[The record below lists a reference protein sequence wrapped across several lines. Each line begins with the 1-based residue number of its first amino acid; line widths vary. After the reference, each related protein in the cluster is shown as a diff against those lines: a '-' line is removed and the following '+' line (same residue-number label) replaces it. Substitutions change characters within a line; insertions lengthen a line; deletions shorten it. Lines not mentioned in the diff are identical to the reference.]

1 MMSSKQKKQPEQPQK
16 LRTKVSRT
24 SDELTIV
31 YSFRS
36 FGVGMFLL
44 FFLCFWSLGCI
55 LLIYKVI
62 ENPEVML
69 ILFGSVFWV
78 SWIFVFVFMIAS
90 IFGCDYLRVDRD
102 SLTYINRVIFVM
114 NRRRIPLSEL
124 RRISVEYRKQNSD
137 DSPTIPLIVI
147 ENLGSPINVCSGV
160 PIDELEWLVSELTE
174 ATGLGDRIE
183 APDELFQLQG
193 KGFESML
200 SIVEKPSE
208 CTWQM
213 RQDFDGLVFSQR
225 GTFSFL
231 GLLVILFIV
240 IFWNGIVSV
249 FLLKLFGFDGKPPRG
264 LEWIWQALFLVP
276 FVLVGLLFV
285 FLLFLAIIEP
295 LRVTTWTFTAN
306 SIDCAW
312 RWLGIG
318 PRWHY
323 DVDQLHSVTIEKSKR
338 RNQKKDEESDE
349 GPLHY
354 CIVFHADES
363 TEICK
368 FDSLTEGEARW
379 IAENARRVLP
389 TC

>member
-1 MMSSKQKKQPEQPQK
+1 MSPKKKKKPEQPQK
-16 LRTKVSRT
+16 LRTKVSR
-24 SDELTIV
+24 SPDELTVV
-31 YSFRS
+31 YSSRS
-36 FGVGMFLL
+36 FSVGMFLL
-44 FFLCFWSLGCI
+44 FFLCFWTLGCV
-55 LLIYKVI
+55 LLIYKVL
-62 ENPEVML
+62 ENPELMR

-78 SWIFVFVFMIAS
+78 SWIFVFVLMIAS
-90 IFGCDYLRVDRD
+90 IFGCDFVRVDKD

-114 NRRRIPLSEL
+114 SRRQIPLSEL

-147 ENLGSPINVCSGV
+147 ETLGSPITLCSGV
-160 PIDELEWLVSELTE
+160 PIDELEWLVSELIE

-183 APDELFQLQG
+183 VPDEPVHLQG
-193 KGFESML
+193 KSFESTL

-213 RQDFDGLVFSQR
+213 RQDFDGLVFFQR

-249 FLLKLFGFDGKPPRG
+249 FLLNLFGFDGKPPRG
-264 LEWIWQALFLVP
+264 LEWIWQALFLIP
-276 FVLVGLLFV
+276 FILIGLLFV
-285 FLLFLAIIEP
+285 FLLLLAILEP
-295 LRVTTWTFTAN
+295 LRVTSWTFTSN

-323 DVDQLHSVTIEKSKR
+323 DVDRLHGITIEKSKR
-338 RNQKKDEESDE
+338 RNPKENEESDD
-349 GPLHY
+349 GPLRY
-354 CIVFHADES
+354 CIIFHADES
-363 TEICK
+363 AEICK

-389 TC
+389 IS